1 MIKKFENK
9 NEGDNMEFS
18 ERTSKN
24 MLEKNNIKKFE
35 DLSQDVKIK
44 EEKENNDNMKYQ
56 KKKIENK
63 SQYNNKRNKLSLA
76 ESTPTKSVKVKQ
88 YNIII
93 TKHIKS
99 STKKSKN
106 KN

>member
-44 EEKENNDNMKYQ
+44 EEKENNDNM
-56 KKKIENK
+56 
-63 SQYNNKRNKLSLA
+63 
-76 ESTPTKSVKVKQ
+76 
-88 YNIII
+88 
-93 TKHIKS
+93 
-99 STKKSKN
+99 
-106 KN
+106 